1 MSKDYEDEVDPSLGQ
16 AMITKEDIIFLMDNT
31 DFDECDIREWFK
43 EFLKVK
49 LRLPNKRTN
58 YSIYY
63 TVHIYATI

>member
-49 LRLPNKRTN
+49 LSCHK
-58 YSIYY
+58 
-63 TVHIYATI
+63 